1 MLITPFHKHTIQHTP
16 YFIYFSFGIFDVKA
30 RAERKRRVK
39 KMVGVYWGVSEYK
52 NSAPTFDSNIVY
64 HGMIQGASGYTKT
77 SSMLGKTA

>member
-1 MLITPFHKHTIQHTP
+1 MLSIPFHKHTIQHTP

-39 KMVGVYWGVSEYK
+39 DMVDVYWGVRESK
-52 NSAPTFDSNIVY
+52 NCTPTFDSNILS
-64 HGMIQGASGYTKT
+64 HGMILGTSGYTKT